1 VLNRLI
7 HDNRLPG
14 CSVKF
19 CASRTGLTSR
29 ALARFVAVHES
40 GIGTRLPNGDVRFH
54 GESWRVSGLTSA
66 LIRLPS
72 DREAPQRGNVVPGR
86 DAHLAMHYDI
96 GG

>member
-1 VLNRLI
+1 MAA
-7 HDNRLPG
+7 P
-14 CSVKF
+14 
-19 CASRTGLTSR
+19 
-29 ALARFVAVHES
+29 
-40 GIGTRLPNGDVRFH
+40 GTRLPNGDVRFH

-72 DREAPQRGNVVPGR
+72 DREAPQTARSKRGNVVPGR